1 MQIRFAVTK
10 LIKTWYEIRD
20 VHLSSSRMKEMIK
33 TGKFNS
39 EDEIKSKLSELREKM
54 SSEYGITF
62 KTDYVEDEYGAK
74 LIPDG

>member
-10 LIKTWYEIRD
+10 LIKNWYEIRD

-54 SSEYGITF
+54 SSEY
-62 KTDYVEDEYGAK
+62 
-74 LIPDG
+74 

>member
-1 MQIRFAVTK
+1 MITELIKDEVPVKGEIDKTLEKEKQMQIRFAVTK

-39 EDEIKSKLSELREKM
+39 EDEIKSK
-54 SSEYGITF
+54 
-62 KTDYVEDEYGAK
+62 
-74 LIPDG
+74 

>member
-1 MQIRFAVTK
+1 
-10 LIKTWYEIRD
+10 
-20 VHLSSSRMKEMIK
+20 MIK

-74 LIPDG
+74 LIPDGKRCRMKKPYQNNVLFVGDAAGR